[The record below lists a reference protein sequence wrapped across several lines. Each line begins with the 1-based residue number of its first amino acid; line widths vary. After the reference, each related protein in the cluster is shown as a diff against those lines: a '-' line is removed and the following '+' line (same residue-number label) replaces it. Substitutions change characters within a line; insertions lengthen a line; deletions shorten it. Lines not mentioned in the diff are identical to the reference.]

1 MLKKYVVLILVTG
14 LVNLFLAT
22 TAFAG
27 TNTETRAIVAEK
39 VKAGIAKLGTGPD
52 AKVRVKLYDGGK
64 LSGYVK
70 EVADDH
76 FVVVDSKTGIA
87 TEVPYPNAKQVKGNN
102 LSAGVKIAIGVGI
115 ALGLIVLLAVLVGRD
130 G

>member
-1 MLKKYVVLILVTG
+1 MLKKYVVVILVTG

-22 TAFAG
+22 SAFAG
-27 TNTETRAIVAEK
+27 TNTETRAMVAEK
-39 VKAGIAKLGTGPD
+39 VKAGIGKLGTGPG
-52 AKVRVKLYDGGK
+52 AKVRVKLYDGRK
-64 LSGYVK
+64 LSGYVR

-87 TEVPYPNAKQVKGNN
+87 TEVPYSNAKQVKGNN
-102 LSAGVKIAIGVGI
+102 LSAGVKIAIGVGV
-115 ALGLIVLLAVLVGRD
+115 ALGLIILLAVLVGRD